1 MRRSL
6 TSLLAALF
14 RAEPARRAGGCA
26 DWTVPSAGP
35 GRRWA
40 AACILA
46 TLLLAGC
53 GWFSK
58 STAPDLP
65 AGQDPFAEGVL
76 RVISARAPPG
86 SVSQYLAGIADQL
99 GWESQLT
106 QNTLLRQAIVAG
118 QFEQRVQPFLLSL
131 FFRNGYTVL
140 PSVGD
145 GHQINRDT
153 IIRGVAGVGRLLVG
167 TRDAVHIIFLG
178 PVQNVQV
185 VYPQDGKEPQVFT
198 IDGGVVAVRPSLSES
213 FLR

>member
-1 MRRSL
+1 MRRLL
-6 TSLLAALF
+6 TDLPAAALP
-14 RAEPARRAGGCA
+14 AEPASGGAGRGEGAIPRVAHWRR
-26 DWTVPSAGP
+26 V
-35 GRRWA
+35 A
-40 AACILA
+40 AACLLA

-53 GWFSK
+53 GWFGK
-58 STAPDLP
+58 STAPEG
-65 AGQDPFAEGVL
+65 AGQDPFADGVL

-86 SVSQYLAGIADQL
+86 SVSQHLAGIADQL

-106 QNTLLRQAIVAG
+106 QNALLRQAIVTG
-118 QFEQRVQPFLLSL
+118 QYEQRVQPFLLSL

-153 IIRGVAGVGRLLVG
+153 IIRGVAGVGRLMVG

-178 PVQNVQV
+178 PLQNVQV
-185 VYPQDGKEPQVFT
+185 IYPQDGKEPQVFT
-198 IDGGVVAVRPSLSES
+198 IDGGVVAVRPSLSEL